1 MLSAE
6 MGEGLLL
13 RWTVAESRDTQASSV
28 VAHVEVGLLN
38 IRDFIL
44 KLVRKNKLLWI

>member
-6 MGEGLLL
+6 MGERLLF
-13 RWTVAESRDTQASSV
+13 RWTVAESRDALASSV

-38 IRDFIL
+38 KGDFMI
-44 KLVRKNKLLWI
+44 KIGSGE